1 MIFINIIYNDYIWLL
16 TAKYIFSKLLGN
28 LLIEMDIFRLRFKG
42 LIFFLTFYIDILTIW
57 LMESSSILSHV
68 PVVNC

>member
-42 LIFFLTFYIDILTIW
+42 L
-57 LMESSSILSHV
+57 
-68 PVVNC
+68 